1 MKVTV
6 AIPTYNNLKDLKR
19 ALDSVF
25 MQDFEDYEI
34 VITDDSK
41 NNETEDYIKA
51 LDNPKIRYF
60 HNIPSL
66 GPSKNW
72 NYMINLSKGE
82 YIKILFDDDWFLTK
96 DALRK
101 MVELMDNNPQ
111 SDFGYC
117 KQIGF
122 KRGTQKVVHRHAEKY
137 VKRLQN
143 DPMEL
148 FLYNRI
154 SAPSVVIIRNSL
166 PCRFD
171 ENIIWSNDTDYYMNV
186 LTTNNKIAFIK
197 EELIAL
203 GCPAT
208 QLTQTYE
215 KNITRIINDTFIIFN
230 KFEQYIENSQYRSHI
245 HKRIIK
251 ILQDSKINDLLE
263 LKKILTNT
271 SIPEFVV
278 EYYTKPRQSLWR
290 KVTASLNLLSGGGGQ
305 AHAKIYIVTSDH
317 LSINYKNGG
326 LIYAN

>member
-34 VITDDSK
+34 IIADNST
-41 NNETEDYIKA
+41 NNETEEYIKN
-51 LDNPKIRYF
+51 LNNTSINYF
-60 HNIPSL
+60 RNIPTIT
-66 GPSKNW
+66 PSANW
-72 NYMINLSKGE
+72 NKMLDKSQGE

-148 FLYNRI
+148 LVSNRI
-154 SAPSVVIIRNSL
+154 SAPSVIIFRKSL

-171 ENIIWSNDTDYYMNV
+171 EKTTWAVDIDLYIRAILNNNNITFLN
-186 LTTNNKIAFIK
+186 

-203 GCPAT
+203 GCSET
-208 QLTQTYE
+208 QLTQSCVNNNTLLINESLYLYNKYE
-215 KNITRIINDTFIIFN
+215 NYIIQSKYKNKIQQNYIQLQKLFHINKLEDL
-230 KFEQYIENSQYRSHI
+230 EQYVEI
-245 HKRIIK
+245 
-251 ILQDSKINDLLE
+251 
-263 LKKILTNT
+263 T

-290 KVTASLNLLSGGGGQ
+290 KVTASLNLLSGGGG
-305 AHAKIYIVTSDH
+305 SG
-317 LSINYKNGG
+317 SR
-326 LIYAN
+326 